1 MCKDAAD
8 PGEAWNLLFF
18 TGTGD
23 RGKISIEMMK

>member
-8 PGEAWNLLFF
+8 LGEARNLLFF

-23 RGKISIEMMK
+23 GEKISIEMMK